1 MSESIE
7 KTIDIS
13 RILKSKM
20 GTKAK
25 FVPSFL
31 VSWLKKT
38 VHEDEVNRFLWESRH
53 LQGTE
58 WLTECVKYLKM
69 NIQLEG
75 VENLPDKK
83 VKEAKETKASL
94 KPQDSQDSDDTKE
107 PAEEEEHEESLKE
120 AIAKQAIEDE
130 APLSSSFTLRK
141 ILGGDILTAQV
152 IRRQI
157 WLIVLV
163 VFFIIIYISN
173 RYSIQQDMIEIDQL
187 QEELQNAKYK
197 ALSSSSQI
205 TERSRESNVLK
216 MLQNNKDSVLH
227 IATQPPYIINVPE
240 NE

>member
-1 MSESIE
+1 MKE
-7 KTIDIS
+7 KEIKEDQE
-13 RILKSKM
+13 
-20 GTKAK
+20 TKADSK
-25 FVPSFL
+25 TAETPAPQEL
-31 VSWLKKT
+31 GKK
-38 VHEDEVNRFLWESRH
+38 
-53 LQGTE
+53 
-58 WLTECVKYLKM
+58 
-69 NIQLEG
+69 
-75 VENLPDKK
+75 
-83 VKEAKETKASL
+83 AKETKASQ
-94 KPQDSQDSDDTKE
+94 KPQDSQDSDDPKE
-107 PAEEEEHEESLKE
+107 PAEGEEHEESLKE

>member
-1 MSESIE
+1 MKE
-7 KTIDIS
+7 KEIREDQEA
-13 RILKSKM
+13 KADSKTAETPAPQEL
-20 GTKAK
+20 GKKA
-25 FVPSFL
+25 
-31 VSWLKKT
+31 
-38 VHEDEVNRFLWESRH
+38 
-53 LQGTE
+53 
-58 WLTECVKYLKM
+58 
-69 NIQLEG
+69 
-75 VENLPDKK
+75 
-83 VKEAKETKASL
+83 KEAKETKASQ
-94 KPQDSQDSDDTKE
+94 KPQDSDDPKE
-107 PAEEEEHEESLKE
+107 PAEEKEHEESLKE

>member
-1 MSESIE
+1 MKE
-7 KTIDIS
+7 KEIKEDQGA
-13 RILKSKM
+13 KADSKTAETPASQEL
-20 GTKAK
+20 G
-25 FVPSFL
+25 
-31 VSWLKKT
+31 KK
-38 VHEDEVNRFLWESRH
+38 
-53 LQGTE
+53 
-58 WLTECVKYLKM
+58 
-69 NIQLEG
+69 
-75 VENLPDKK
+75 
-83 VKEAKETKASL
+83 AKETKASQ
-94 KPQDSQDSDDTKE
+94 KPQDSQDSDDPKE
-107 PAEEEEHEESLKE
+107 PAEGEEHEESLKE

-163 VFFIIIYISN
+163 VFIIIIYISN
-173 RYSIQQDMIEIDQL
+173 RYSIQQDLIKIDQL
-187 QEELQNAKYK
+187 QEELRNAKYK